1 MKKRKRRPDMSKL
14 SRREFVKLSTASALN
29 LSLLS
34 KGIYSMPTSKNPIRL
49 GGPIFKEVSDD
60 PGAWVKA
67 HKDWGYSAAYCPVD
81 ADASAE
87 LVRAFEDEANKSNL
101 IIAEVGAWSN
111 PISPNEDE
119 QNKAFEHCCKQLD
132 LADRI
137 GAKCCVNIAGSRNPE
152 QWDAPHKDNLS
163 QDTFDLIVEVTQKI
177 IDTVNPK
184 RTFFTLETMPWI
196 FPNSVNSYIDLHK
209 KIDRSKFAVHF
220 DPVNLMNSLDSYY
233 NNTQIIRHAFKE
245 LGPYI
250 KSCHGKD
257 TILLTELTTHI
268 NETQPGLGNLDYSAY
283 LSELSKLKDVPLM
296 LEHMEEP
303 EQYKAA
309 VKHVQDVAKENKL
322 EFYKI

>member
-1 MKKRKRRPDMSKL
+1 MMKKKRRSEMSKI
-14 SRREFVKLSTASALN
+14 SRREFVKLTAAGTLN
-29 LSLLS
+29 LSLMSQGL
-34 KGIYSMPTSKNPIRL
+34 YSMPTSKNSIRL
-49 GGPIFKEVSDD
+49 GGPIFKEVFDD

-67 HKDWGYSAAYCPVD
+67 HKEWGYSAAYCPVD
-81 ADASAE
+81 ADASSE
-87 LVRAFEDEANKSNL
+87 LIKAFESEAAKSNL

-111 PISPNEDE
+111 PISPIADE
-119 QNKAFEHCCKQLD
+119 QKKAFEHCCKQLD

-137 GAKCCVNIAGSRNPE
+137 GANCCVNIAGSRNPE
-152 QWDAPHKDNLS
+152 QWDAPHKENLS

-177 IDTVNPK
+177 IDTVKPK

-196 FPNSVNSYIDLHK
+196 FPNSVDSYIELNK
-209 KIDRSKFAVHF
+209 IIDRPKFAVHF

-233 NNTQIIRHAFKE
+233 NNAQIIKHAFKE

-268 NETQPGLGNLDYSAY
+268 NETQPGLGNLDYGVY
-283 LSELSKLKDVPLM
+283 LKELSKLKDVPLM

-309 VKHVQDVAKENKL
+309 VKHLQGVANDNNL
-322 EFYKI
+322 EFYKL

>member
-1 MKKRKRRPDMSKL
+1 MSKY
-14 SRREFVKLSTASALN
+14 SRREFVKLSAAGVVN
-29 LSLLS
+29 FSLFS
-34 KGIYSMPTSKNPIRL
+34 KGLFAMPQHINPIRL

-60 PGAWVKA
+60 PTAWVKA
-67 HKDWGYSAAYCPVD
+67 HKEWGYSAAYCPVD
-81 ADASAE
+81 ADASTD
-87 LVRAFEDEANKSNL
+87 LIKAFETEANKSNL

-111 PISPNEDE
+111 PISPNDKERKE
-119 QNKAFEHCCKQLD
+119 SFEHCCKQLD
-132 LADRI
+132 LAESI

-152 QWDAPHKDNLS
+152 QWDGPHKNNLS
-163 QDTFDLIVEVTQKI
+163 QDTFDLIVEVTRKI
-177 IDTVNPK
+177 IDTVQPK
-184 RTFFTLETMPWI
+184 RTYFTLETMPWI
-196 FPNSVNSYIDLHK
+196 FPNSVESYIKLYQSME
-209 KIDRSKFAVHF
+209 RERFAVHF

-233 NNTQIIRHAFKE
+233 NNAQIIRHAFKE

-268 NETQPGLGNLDYSAY
+268 NETQPGLGNLDYGVY

-309 VKHVQDVAKENKL
+309 VEHLQSVAKENNLK
-322 EFYKI
+322 FYKI